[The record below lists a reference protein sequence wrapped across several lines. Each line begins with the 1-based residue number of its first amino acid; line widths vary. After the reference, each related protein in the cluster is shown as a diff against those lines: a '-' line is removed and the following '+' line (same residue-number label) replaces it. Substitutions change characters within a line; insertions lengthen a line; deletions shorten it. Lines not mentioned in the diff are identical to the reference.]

1 MIFGEEREIR
11 MKRYRLFTL
20 SLAMTAALLF
30 ILFSVRLGGA
40 PLAAKTENNY
50 APPNAVPS
58 GPSDWPQWR
67 GPERNGVS
75 KDTGL
80 LKQWPT
86 SGPQRNW
93 SISKLGEG
101 FGSIA
106 IRGDRIYAQGTSGSE
121 SMIYCLNRDDGK
133 TVWSAAL
140 GPKVNDGRGN
150 GPRSTPT
157 VDDDRVYALTENGD
171 LACLRSRDGSP
182 VWRKNIL
189 KEFGGSNPG
198 WLISESPLVDGDRLI
213 VTPGG
218 RGAGMVALDKM
229 TGKEI
234 WRAKDIS
241 EEAGY
246 SSAIAA
252 DVGGVRTVMNF
263 TSRAA
268 VGVRASDGKLMWR
281 NSSAANGTANCTTPV
296 FADNKVFFTSDYGT
310 GGALLGLSAQNGE
323 VKAQELYFT
332 KEMKNHHGGVVLV
345 NGYLYGFSGN
355 SGLTCIEFA
364 TGKRMWV
371 NRSVGKGSLAYADGM
386 LYLLSEKNAVG
397 LAEANPNAYVE
408 KGRFS
413 IPDQGKD
420 SWAHPVVAGG
430 KLYIR
435 DQGTLTSYD
444 VKTRDN
450 P

>member
-1 MIFGEEREIR
+1 
-11 MKRYRLFTL
+11 MKHNRLFTL
-20 SLAMTAALLF
+20 SLALTAALLF
-30 ILFSVRLGGA
+30 VWFSARLGGA
-40 PLAAKTENNY
+40 PLAAKTANPP
-50 APPNAVPS
+50 AAPNAVPS
-58 GPSDWPQWR
+58 GPADWPQWR
-67 GPERNGVS
+67 GPERNGLS

-80 LKQWPT
+80 LKQWPS
-86 SGPQRNW
+86 SGPQKSW
-93 SISKLGEG
+93 SISNLGEG

-106 IRGDRIYAQGTSGSE
+106 VKGDRIYAQGTTTSAS
-121 SMIYCLNRDDGK
+121 IVFCLNRADGK

-140 GPKVNDGRGN
+140 GPKLEEGRGN

-171 LACLRSRDGSP
+171 LACLNARDGSP

-189 KEFGGSNPG
+189 KEFGGSNPQ
-198 WLISESPLVDGDRLI
+198 WLISESPLIDGDRLI

-218 RGAGMVALDKM
+218 RGAGIVALDKM

-234 WRAKDIS
+234 WRSKDLS
-241 EEAGY
+241 DRAAY
-246 SSAIAA
+246 ASCIAA
-252 DVGGVRTVMNF
+252 DVGGVRTIMNF

-268 VGVRASDGKLMWR
+268 VGVRASDGKLMWSH
-281 NSSAANGTANCTTPV
+281 SSPANGTANCATPV
-296 FADNKVFFTSDYGT
+296 FQDDKVFFTSGYGT

-323 VKAQELYFT
+323 VSARELYFT
-332 KEMKNHHGGVVLV
+332 KDIQNHHGGVVVV
-345 NGYLYGFSGN
+345 NGYIYGFSN
-355 SGLTCIEFA
+355 ALTCIEFA

-371 NRSVGKGSLAYADGM
+371 NRSVGKGSLTYADGM
-386 LYLLSEKNAVG
+386 LYLFSERNVVG

-408 KGRFS
+408 KGRFT
-413 IPDQGKD
+413 IPDQGVE
-420 SWAHPVVAGG
+420 SWAHPVVIGG

-444 VKTRDN
+444 VKRRDN

>member
-1 MIFGEEREIR
+1 M
-11 MKRYRLFTL
+11 
-20 SLAMTAALLF
+20 
-30 ILFSVRLGGA
+30 
-40 PLAAKTENNY
+40 
-50 APPNAVPS
+50 
-58 GPSDWPQWR
+58 
-67 GPERNGVS
+67 S

-80 LKQWPT
+80 IKQWPS
-86 SGPQRNW
+86 SGPQRAW
-93 SISKLGEG
+93 SISSLGEG

-106 IRGDRIYAQGTSGSE
+106 IKGDRIFVQGTKE
-121 SMIYCLNRDDGK
+121 SASVIFCLNRADGK

-140 GPKVNDGRGN
+140 GPKVNEGRGN

-157 VDDDRVYALTENGD
+157 VDNDRVYVLTENGD
-171 LACLRSRDGSP
+171 LACLRAPDGSP

-198 WLISESPLVDGDRLI
+198 WLISESPLIDGDRVI

-218 RGAGMVALDKM
+218 RGAGIVALDKM

-234 WRAKDIS
+234 WRATDLS
-241 EEAGY
+241 DEAGY

-252 DVGGVRTVMNF
+252 DVGGVRTIMNF

-281 NSSAANGTANCTTPV
+281 NSSAANGTANCATPV
-296 FADNKVFFTSDYGT
+296 FADGKVFFTSDYGT
-310 GGALLGLSAQNGE
+310 GAALLGLSAQGGE

-332 KEMKNHHGGVVLV
+332 KEMKNHHGGVVLL
-345 NGYLYGFSGN
+345 NGYLYGFSGS

-386 LYLLSEKNAVG
+386 LYLLSEKQVVG

-420 SWAHPVVAGG
+420 SWAYPVVAGG
-430 KLYIR
+430 KLFIR
-435 DQGTLTSYD
+435 DQGTLTAYD
-444 VKTRDN
+444 VKAK
-450 P
+450 